1 MGKIPNKELAQAYNA
16 TKDPAVKQM
25 LVDFGYSSKNITQS
39 TKNGDHSRR
48 EEGMRKGT
56 ISGNDFNAAA
66 DRWHTGLFHLKNMG
80 PVGQKAAEAVL
91 GVLMEGSTAG
101 KEFVASLKKSSYTSP
116 VMKQYIDNATKF
128 CTEQETKVTA
138 VSSKKEQAVAA
149 VKQKQEAVQTKSK
162 AASNSSARRTE
173 NRTRSY
179 NMGGGIDHRFT
190 ENRTRGYNMGGGI
203 DNRFTENRTPGYN
216 MGGGIDHRFTENRT
230 HGFNMGGGI
239 DHRCSENRTPGFNM
253 DGSRDRRYK

>member
-128 CTEQETKVTA
+128 CTEQETKVTT

-162 AASNSSARRTE
+162 AASNSSAHRFTE
-173 NRTRSY
+173 NRTRGY

-190 ENRTRGYNMGGGI
+190 ENRTRGY
-203 DNRFTENRTPGYN
+203 
-216 MGGGIDHRFTENRT
+216 
-230 HGFNMGGGI
+230 NMGGGI